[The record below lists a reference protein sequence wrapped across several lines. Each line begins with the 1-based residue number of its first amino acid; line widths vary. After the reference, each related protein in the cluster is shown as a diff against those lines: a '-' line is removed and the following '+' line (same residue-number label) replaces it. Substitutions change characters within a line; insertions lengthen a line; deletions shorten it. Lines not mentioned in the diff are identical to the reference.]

1 METTVYTKDT
11 DKLIYSDDAYA
22 KLVAVMDLAEK
33 YYPKGK
39 FKHASRVAGFAA
51 KDAQTRIDVDT
62 AAAFIVG
69 IAHDLLEDTECSKD
83 ELEKAIG
90 TSLLE
95 SVVILTN
102 DDDETY
108 DEYIKSILDSGD
120 PLAILVKRADMKD
133 HFMQEHTLTEKLIKK
148 YLPHIKEFL

>member
-1 METTVYTKDT
+1 MN
-11 DKLIYSDDAYA
+11 KLI
-22 KLVAVMDLAEK
+22 AVMDLAEK
-33 YYPKGK
+33 YYPKNK
-39 FKHASRVAGFAA
+39 LKHAIRVADFAA
-51 KDAQTRIDVDT
+51 KEAQTRNDIT
-62 AAAFIVG
+62 PKAAFIVG

-90 TSLLE
+90 ISLLK

-102 DDDETY
+102 VKDETY
-108 DEYIKSILDSGD
+108 DEYIKSILNSGD

-133 HFMQEHTLTEKLIKK
+133 HFMQEDTLTEKLIKK